1 MHVSTRSYLTAGIA
15 ALSVGAMSFAPIQP
29 LSQAPAVTPELT
41 KAVVQL
47 AAAIDPITPVINT
60 LISTGTNFAN
70 LVDTWGALPLPVLQ
84 QRLTNVG
91 TFFGELPDLSLII
104 GQIAANVGNAL
115 RAPYA
120 FPTQCAEDIC
130 DVINPAPFN
139 PPLLP
144 PPFTPYGPPNRQAV
158 WGLLPFVVGD
168 QWPTLEP
175 IFDALVTPISGLAIG
190 LIGPVLAPVLSL
202 ANSVTAALDA
212 FKNSDVL
219 GAINQLINIP
229 TNMINAFFN
238 GGPVLDLTPVLKS
251 LLPASVSSIGL
262 TMGGLFS
269 PGGVA
274 FDAFNATAALEGL
287 GTLTIPGLPVGP
299 IGSIYTINQAIA
311 KAIVVTPPSAGA
323 SRVAA
328 NAVAAEETAPE
339 ETPAVD
345 APVLA
350 TVALDA
356 PAAGDSAPA
365 PKRAATRHG
374 GEAKSSST
382 GKAAAARPA
391 SRARAAASSAK

>member
-1 MHVSTRSYLTAGIA
+1 
-15 ALSVGAMSFAPIQP
+15 
-29 LSQAPAVTPELT
+29 
-41 KAVVQL
+41 
-47 AAAIDPITPVINT
+47 
-60 LISTGTNFAN
+60 
-70 LVDTWGALPLPVLQ
+70 
-84 QRLTNVG
+84 
-91 TFFGELPDLSLII
+91 
-104 GQIAANVGNAL
+104 
-115 RAPYA
+115 
-120 FPTQCAEDIC
+120 
-130 DVINPAPFN
+130 
-139 PPLLP
+139 
-144 PPFTPYGPPNRQAV
+144 
-158 WGLLPFVVGD
+158 
-168 QWPTLEP
+168 
-175 IFDALVTPISGLAIG
+175 
-190 LIGPVLAPVLSL
+190 
-202 ANSVTAALDA
+202 
-212 FKNSDVL
+212 
-219 GAINQLINIP
+219 
-229 TNMINAFFN
+229 MINAFFN